1 MSTNWLGRLCGTI
14 WTGVCERLAGCH
26 WQISKMLCNLLL
38 APILSSSVGGVGFT
52 PRCYAMNKAFVIFL
66 AAEFYPQPSSAGL
79 IVNILIFPAAVSVPT
94 VFKRGGQMEMDSSIF
109 SVCTYMQ
116 SARLYTTVVLFL
128 VCTYLA
134 FCTNLLMVVGD
145 VSEVQFSASF
155 ALITVRT

>member
-52 PRCYAMNKAFVIFL
+52 PRCYAMNKAFVIFS

-109 SVCTYMQ
+109 SCVHIHAKCSSLHHSGFVPCLHLLGILHQ
-116 SARLYTTVVLFL
+116 SADGGWW
-128 VCTYLA
+128 C
-134 FCTNLLMVVGD
+134 
-145 VSEVQFSASF
+145 
-155 ALITVRT
+155 